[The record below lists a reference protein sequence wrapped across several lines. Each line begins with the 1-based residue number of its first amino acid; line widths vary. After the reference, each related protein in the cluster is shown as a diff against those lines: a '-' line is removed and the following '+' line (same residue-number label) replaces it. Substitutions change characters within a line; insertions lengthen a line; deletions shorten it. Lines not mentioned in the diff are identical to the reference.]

1 MPRVIFS
8 ITAKSHCKSTQ
19 GSFES
24 QSFCDETF
32 LSWRSAASSRM
43 TPSLITEHKVL
54 AERFDKEEN
63 AVHHVLN
70 EHHELRI

>member
-1 MPRVIFS
+1 MPRVIFP

-19 GSFES
+19 RSFAS

-43 TPSLITEHKVL
+43 TPSTVTEHKVL
-54 AERFDKEEN
+54 AERFDKEERD
-63 AVHHVLN
+63 VHHVPKA
-70 EHHELRI
+70 